1 MNNLS
6 DINTI
11 KAILSS
17 HKFKFS
23 HSLGQNFI
31 VNPDICPKMADLGG
45 VSKDIGVLEIGPG
58 IGVLTRELATKA
70 KKVVAI
76 ELDKKL
82 LPILGETLSEFSNV
96 KIINGDIL
104 KLNLAEI
111 IKEEFYNMEVIVCAN
126 LPYYITSPVI
136 MRLIEEKLPINSITV
151 MVQKEV
157 ATRICAGAGHKETS
171 AFTIFINYYCDT
183 EFLFDVKK
191 ENFIPSPKVD
201 SAVIKLNIKKNSDLQ
216 IKDEN
221 TFFKVVKAAFLQRRK
236 TVLNSLYSGLD
247 ISKEK
252 LSQILKEAQ
261 IEPNSRAENLSMK
274 QFSNLSNIIFKEWLN
289 D

>member
-11 KAILSS
+11 KAILSR
-17 HKFKFS
+17 HKFNFS

-31 VNPDICPKMADLGG
+31 VNPNVCPEMAALSGAG
-45 VSKDIGVLEIGPG
+45 ENVGVLEIGPG
-58 IGVLTRELATKA
+58 IGVLTRELAA
-70 KKVVAI
+70 LAQKVVSV
-76 ELDKKL
+76 ELDQRL
-82 LPILGETLSEFSNV
+82 LPILDETLAGFSNV

-104 KLNLAEI
+104 KLDLSKI
-111 IKEEFYNMEVIVCAN
+111 IQDEFYNMDVVVCAN

-136 MRLIEEKLPINSITV
+136 TKLIEEKLTINSITI

-157 ATRICAGAGHKETS
+157 ANRICAGAGHKETS
-171 AFTIFINYYCDT
+171 AFSIFINYYCNA

-201 SAVIKLNIKKNSDLQ
+201 SAVIKLNIKKGLSFNVA
-216 IKDEN
+216 DEK

-236 TVLNSLYSGLD
+236 TVSNSLSSGLG

-252 LSQILKEAQ
+252 ILEVLKDSQ
-261 IEPNSRAENLSMK
+261 IEPNSRAENLSMQ
-274 QFSNLSNIIFKEWLN
+274 QFFNLSNIIFKEFIK
-289 D
+289 